1 MAPGVA
7 SDCYGDRLMRLT
19 NLERQAVR
27 WLLLTLPL
35 AAALATLLLF
45 AEVIRPF
52 FSIIAMFFVAWILA
66 FLLDAI
72 VEWILHRAPAIP
84 RGLLAALV
92 FFLLVILAI
101 LGLVLVASSVLSSLA
116 DILRDTRSVDEAV
129 TRIIGPLQAQ
139 IDRWG
144 VDVDVRG
151 AVEEGIRQ
159 LQTSGQGLLRDV
171 LDGGVLLFTQGTAII
186 FIAVVMVANKG
197 RFLRFGQRLV
207 PPGRLS
213 LWDDVAAATTRSFGG
228 FVRGQFGLA
237 ALYGVVVGVI
247 AYVFGVPFVALI
259 AVMTAALQSI
269 PYFGQLVSW
278 APLFLTAL
286 VFAPTSLVPVTIC
299 LVVGLLVIQNV
310 ISPRVLGSAVG
321 MNPILVLAAVFVGAQ
336 VAGALGGV
344 FGVPVLAVFV
354 TLFNAWLDQVRPP
367 AAFDG
372 GRDRP
377 LLPSEG
383 GERVGQEA
391 ILEAAEQDAS
401 EARAALRQARER
413 IGELE
418 AALDERSDAGRDDP
432 VGDRASP
439 HGTNRG
445 PSS

>member
-1 MAPGVA
+1 
-7 SDCYGDRLMRLT
+7 MRLT
-19 NLERQAVR
+19 HLERQAVR
-27 WLLLTLPL
+27 WSLVILPI
-35 AAALATLLLF
+35 AIGLATLLLF
-45 AEVIRPF
+45 AQVIQPF

-72 VEWILHRAPAIP
+72 VSWILAKVPTLP

-92 FFLLVILAI
+92 FIVIVILLIVA
-101 LGLVLVASSVLSSLA
+101 LVLVASSVLSSLA
-116 DILRDTRSVDEAV
+116 NILGDTDSVEEAV
-129 TRIIGPLQAQ
+129 GRLIGPLQQQ
-139 IDRWG
+139 IDSWG
-144 VDVDVRG
+144 LQVDLQG
-151 AVEEGIRQ
+151 AVESAIVQ
-159 LQTSGQGLLRDV
+159 LQTSGQAILDEV
-171 LDGGVLLFTQGTAII
+171 LAGGVLLFTQGTAII

-207 PPGRLS
+207 PPGRES

-237 ALYGVVVGVI
+237 ALYGVVVGII
-247 AYVFGVPFVALI
+247 AFVFGVPFVALI
-259 AVMTAALQSI
+259 AVVTAALQSI

-286 VFAPTSLVPVTIC
+286 VFAPTTLVPVTIC
-299 LVVGLLVIQNV
+299 LVIGLLVIQNV

-367 AAFDG
+367 AAIDAE
-372 GRDRP
+372 RDRP

-383 GERVGQEA
+383 GEKVGQEA
-391 ILEAAEQDAS
+391 ILEAAEQEAAELRAELKDAQERIEKLEGELVERS
-401 EARAALRQARER
+401 ERAADAADADDEDAHPKAR
-413 IGELE
+413 G
-418 AALDERSDAGRDDP
+418 
-432 VGDRASP
+432 
-439 HGTNRG
+439 G
-445 PSS
+445 PS